1 MRVAFSVQSP
11 SALRNFESV
20 VRLLGERGHETRIAL
35 HSDRQAEGTDA
46 LLERLLAEVPGLTV
60 EHVEHDTQR
69 GLLGFGADV
78 RASLDLLHFLDDR
91 FNETYRER
99 SFRRAPRVMQR
110 FAGSRAVRSGAVR
123 TLLGRALRVFDRL
136 LPVVPAVRRHLAS
149 LDADVLLLTPY
160 IGLRTIQPEYLRAA
174 ESLRIPAAV
183 CVASWD
189 NLTSKSLIRPIPDR
203 VVVWNEMQR
212 QEAVELHDVPSDRVV
227 VTGAQNFDQ
236 WLVWQASPREELC
249 ARLGFDPARPI
260 VLYVCFTPFVRAANQ
275 DEVAFVRKWLAVLG
289 AHTELAEA
297 NVIVRPH
304 PKRLEPW
311 EDVELGGRA
320 VVWPRQAQLPTD
332 EASKSDYFDS
342 IFHSAAVVGLN
353 STAMLEAGLLGRPV
367 LTVLAP
373 EFWESQEGTL
383 HFRYLLE
390 VGGGLLRVARSL
402 EEHVPQLAV
411 AVRGEDAEAA
421 ARSTRFVEAFV
432 RPHGADTPATPV
444 FVDAVEALANR
455 SSPPAKRLPL
465 PPT

>member
-1 MRVAFSVQSP
+1 M
-11 SALRNFESV
+11 
-20 VRLLGERGHETRIAL
+20 
-35 HSDRQAEGTDA
+35 
-46 LLERLLAEVPGLTV
+46 LLERLLAEVPGLTLQ
-60 EHVEHDTQR
+60 HVEHDTQH

-78 RASLDLLHFLDDR
+78 RASLDLLHFLDER

-99 SFRRAPRVMQR
+99 SFRRAPRLMQR
-110 FAGSRAVRSGAVR
+110 FAGTRAARVRPIR
-123 TLLGRALRVFDRL
+123 LLLGWMLKVL
-136 LPVVPAVRRHLAS
+136 NGVLPAAPAVRRHLAS

-160 IGLRTIQPEYLRAA
+160 VGLRTIQPEYLRAA
-174 ESLRIPAAV
+174 KLLGIPSAV

-189 NLTSKSLIRPIPDR
+189 NLTSKSLIRPQPDR
-203 VVVWNEMQR
+203 VVVWNETQL
-212 QEAVELHDVPSDRVV
+212 QEAVELHDVPPGRVV

-236 WLVWQASPREELC
+236 WLAWEASPREELC

-275 DEVAFVRKWLAVLG
+275 DEVAFVRKWLAAAR
-289 AHTELAEA
+289 AHPELAEA

-311 EDVELGGRA
+311 EGVALDGDRSVI
-320 VVWPRQAQLPTD
+320 WPRQAQLPTD
-332 EASKSDYFDS
+332 DASKSDYFDS

-353 STAMLEAGLLGRPV
+353 STAMLEGGLLGRPV

-390 VGGGLLRVARSL
+390 VGGGLLRVSRSL
-402 EEHVPQLAV
+402 EEHVAQLAE

-421 ARSTRFVEAFV
+421 LRSARFVEAFV
-432 RPHGADTPATPV
+432 RPYGLDTPATPV
-444 FVDAVEALANR
+444 FVDAVEALALD
-455 SSPPAKRLPL
+455 SSEPGQRLPL
-465 PPT
+465 PPR